1 MCVRVNVRVCV
12 ILHANIRLKTI
23 KNLTSE
29 MHLKYLKLANTPI
42 LEIQV
47 LCQKAF
53 RLYYRCKGKDYIYQ
67 FLCA

>member
-1 MCVRVNVRVCV
+1 MSVFVLLFTNVHVCV

-23 KNLTSE
+23 KNLTCE

-42 LEIQV
+42 REIQV

-53 RLYYRCKGKDYIYQ
+53 RLYYRCKCKTTFY
-67 FLCA
+67 